1 MVYHANSSAIRTFS
15 SRSIKARTVMKKQ
28 KAQTTLIVW
37 AFSILVGNFISRE
50 SIVKSTVNYT
60 NINSSHYF

>member
-50 SIVKSTVNYT
+50 SIVNQ
-60 NINSSHYF
+60 